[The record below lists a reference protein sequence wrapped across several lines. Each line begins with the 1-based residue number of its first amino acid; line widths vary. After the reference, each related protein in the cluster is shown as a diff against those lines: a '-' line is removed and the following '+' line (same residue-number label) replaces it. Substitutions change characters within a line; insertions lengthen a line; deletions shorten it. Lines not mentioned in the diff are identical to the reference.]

1 MILAVVRTHFARL
14 KRDRA
19 ALVLSFVVPVV
30 FFSVFASIFGGSR
43 SSTPRIRLIAVDE
56 DGSDNSRRF
65 VSALSAEK
73 GLNVL
78 LSADAEAGRPAV
90 PYDRKRAEEAVRS
103 GPAPL
108 ALIVPKGFGQSPISF
123 GPAAGRPKLL
133 LLADTSDLIAPQVV
147 SGLLQKVA
155 MTSMPDAMAQMGIE
169 QMDRWGGQ
177 LTAEQRARLQENVK
191 RLRQWSDSS
200 SGATPSGGTPGS
212 SGSSA
217 SSASA
222 ASSTGSGLVEVEVRD
237 VLGESKKNPTSAI
250 LASGL
255 GVMFLLFSA
264 AGAGGALIEEAE
276 SGTLD
281 RILSTRVTM
290 TRLLLGK
297 LTYLSIVAVL
307 QLTVMFVWGEM
318 FFGLELHSHVPGFL
332 VMSVVTALAA
342 SSFGLV
348 LAAISRSRMQLV
360 ALSNLSILV
369 MSALGGSM
377 VPRYL
382 LSEKVQKLGLVTLN
396 AWAIDGFVKVFWRDE
411 PLVNLWP
418 QAAVLLAAAAAL
430 FGVARRVARRWD
442 VA

>member
-19 ALVLSFVVPVV
+19 AFVLAFVVPVV
-30 FFSVFASIFGGSR
+30 FFSVFASIFGAAR
-43 SSTPRIRLIAVDE
+43 SSTPRIRLITVDE
-56 DGSDNSRRF
+56 DVSENSRRF
-65 VSALSAEK
+65 LAALRAEK

-78 LSADAEAGRPAV
+78 LSPAREPGHAAAA
-90 PYDRKRAEEAVRS
+90 PYDRAGAEKAVRE
-103 GPAPL
+103 GTAPL
-108 ALIVPKGFGQSPISF
+108 ALVIPKGFGKAPISF
-123 GPAAGRPKLL
+123 GAAEGRPKLL
-133 LLADTSDLIAPQVV
+133 LLADTSDPIAPQVV
-147 SGLLQKVA
+147 TGLLQKVS
-155 MTSMPDAMAQMGIE
+155 MTSMPDTMAEMGIE

-177 LTAEQRARLQENVK
+177 LTAEQRSRLEENVK
-191 RLRQWSDSS
+191 SLRRRSERGGAAGGAGSSSDSV
-200 SGATPSGGTPGS
+200 
-212 SGSSA
+212 
-217 SSASA
+217 
-222 ASSTGSGLVEVEVRD
+222 LVPVEVRD
-237 VLGESKKNPTSAI
+237 VLGETKKNPTSAI

-264 AGAGGALIEEAE
+264 TGAGGALIEEAE

-297 LTYLSIVAVL
+297 LTYLSIIAVL

-318 FFGLELHSHVPGFL
+318 FFGLELHRHVPGFL

-342 SSFGLV
+342 SGFGLV

-382 LSEKVQKLGLVTLN
+382 LSEKVQKLGLITLN
-396 AWAIDGFVKVFWRDE
+396 AWAIDGFVKVFWREE

-418 QAAVLLAAAAAL
+418 QAGVLLAASAVLFAL
-430 FGVARRVARRWD
+430 ARRVARRWD

>member
-19 ALVLSFVVPVV
+19 AFVLAFVVPVV

-65 VSALSAEK
+65 LAALGSEK

-78 LSADAEAGRPAV
+78 LSADAEAGRPSV
-90 PYDRKRAEEAVRS
+90 PYDRTRAEDAVRS
-103 GPAPL
+103 GKAPL
-108 ALIVPKGFGQSPISF
+108 ALILPKGFGQSPISF

-133 LLADTSDLIAPQVV
+133 LLADTSDLVAPQVV

-177 LTAEQRARLQENVK
+177 LTAEQRARLEENVK

-200 SGATPSGGTPGS
+200 SGAAPSGGTQ
-212 SGSSA
+212 GSSA
-217 SSASA
+217 SS

-237 VLGESKKNPTSAI
+237 VLGETKKNPTSAL

-297 LTYLSIVAVL
+297 LTYLSIIAVL

-318 FFGLELHSHVPGFL
+318 FFGLELHRHVPGFL

-342 SSFGLV
+342 SSFGLL
-348 LAAISRSRMQLV
+348 LAAVSRSRMQLV

-382 LSEKVQKLGLVTLN
+382 LSEKVQKLGLITLN
-396 AWAIDGFVKVFWRDE
+396 AWAIDGFVKVFWREE
-411 PLVNLWP
+411 PLINLWP
-418 QAAVLLAAAAAL
+418 QVGVLLAASAVLFAL
-430 FGVARRVARRWD
+430 ARRVARRWD